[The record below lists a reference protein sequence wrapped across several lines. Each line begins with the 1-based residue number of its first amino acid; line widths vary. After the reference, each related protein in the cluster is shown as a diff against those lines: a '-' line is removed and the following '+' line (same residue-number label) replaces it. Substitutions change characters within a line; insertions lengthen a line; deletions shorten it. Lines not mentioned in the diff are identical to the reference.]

1 MTKIAA
7 IDIGTNT
14 ALLLV
19 AEVTKQNEIIP
30 IAQEEKIVRLGQ
42 GVDRAENLNL
52 EAIGRTLRAIREQVK
67 IAEDLGVEKILISG
81 TSAVRDAANRE
92 TLLSEIKNNFGI
104 TMQILSGDE
113 EAELTYFGALSNK
126 NLQGD
131 ILLVDIGGGSTE
143 FIFGTQQK
151 IKHAFS
157 LNIGSVR
164 LTERFIRNDP
174 ITDTEYKSIRRAVK
188 EQLSSLKSLDAGQ
201 LMGIAGTIT
210 TMAAMNLQM
219 DTYDSAKVD
228 NSLLTISQ
236 AEKIVSDLKKETLS
250 QRKKFLGLKPERADV
265 ILAGALILLEVMQ
278 HFKFNETL
286 VSDRGV
292 RFGLILQ
299 ELGIINAS

>member
-42 GVDRAENLNL
+42 GVDRNENLNL

-67 IAEDLGVEKILISG
+67 IAEDLGAEKILISG

-92 TLLSEIKNNFGI
+92 ILLSEIKNNFGI
-104 TMQILSGDE
+104 TMQVLSGDE

-210 TMAAMNLQM
+210 TMAAMHLQM
-219 DTYDSAKVD
+219 NTYDSAKVD

-250 QRKKFLGLKPERADV
+250 QRRKFLGLKPERADV

-278 HFKFNETL
+278 HFKFNATI

-299 ELGIINAS
+299 ELGMINAS

>member
-30 IAQEEKIVRLGQ
+30 VAQEEKIVRLGQ
-42 GVDRAENLNL
+42 GVERNENLNS

-67 IAEDLGVEKILISG
+67 IAEDLGAEKILISG

-92 TLLSEIKNNFGI
+92 ILLSKIKNNFGI
-104 TMQILSGDE
+104 TMQVLSGDE

-151 IKHAFS
+151 IKYAFS

-164 LTERFIRNDP
+164 LTERFVRNDP
-174 ITDTEYKSIRRAVK
+174 ITETEYKSIRRAVK
-188 EQLSSLKSLDAGQ
+188 EQLSSLKGFDAGQ

-210 TMAAMNLQM
+210 TLAAMHLQM
-219 DTYDSAKVD
+219 DIYDSSKID
-228 NSLLTISQ
+228 NSLLRISQ
-236 AEKIVSDLKKETLS
+236 AEKIVSDLKKKTLS
-250 QRKKFLGLKPERADV
+250 QRRKFTGLKPERADV

-278 HFKFNETL
+278 HFEFHETL

-299 ELGIINAS
+299 ELGMINA

>member
-210 TMAAMNLQM
+210 TLAAMHLQM
-219 DTYDSAKVD
+219 NTYDSAKVD

-250 QRKKFLGLKPERADV
+250 QRRKFLGLKPERADV

-278 HFKFNETL
+278 HFKFNATL

-299 ELGIINAS
+299 ELGMINAS

>member
-19 AEVTKQNEIIP
+19 AEVTKQNEIVP

-42 GVDRAENLNL
+42 GVDRNENLNL

-67 IAEDLGVEKILISG
+67 IAEDVGVEKILISG

-92 TLLSEIKNNFGI
+92 TLVSEIKNNFGI

-131 ILLVDIGGGSTE
+131 ILLVDVGGGSTE

>member
-1 MTKIAA
+1 MAKIAA
-7 IDIGTNT
+7 VDIGTNT

-42 GVDRAENLNL
+42 GVDRNKYLNS
-52 EAIGRTLRAIREQVK
+52 EAIGRTLMAIREQVK
-67 IAEDLGVEKILISG
+67 IAENLGAEKILISG

-92 TLLSEIKNNFGI
+92 ILLSEIENNFGI
-104 TMQILSGDE
+104 TMQVLSGDE

-126 NLQGD
+126 TLRGD

-151 IKHAFS
+151 IKYVFS

-164 LTERFIRNDP
+164 LTERFVQNDP
-174 ITDTEYKSIRRAVK
+174 ITETEYKSIRRAVK
-188 EQLSSLKSLDAGQ
+188 EQLSSLKGFDTGQ
-201 LMGIAGTIT
+201 LMGIAGTVT
-210 TMAAMNLQM
+210 TLAAMHLQM
-219 DTYDSAKVD
+219 NIYDSSKID
-228 NSLLTISQ
+228 NSLLRISQ
-236 AEKIVSDLKKETLS
+236 TKKIVSDLKKKTLS
-250 QRKKFLGLKPERADV
+250 QRRKFPGLKHERADV

-299 ELGIINAS
+299 ELGMINA

>member
-42 GVDRAENLNL
+42 GVDRNEYLNS
-52 EAIGRTLRAIREQVK
+52 EAIGRTLGAIREQVK
-67 IAEDLGVEKILISG
+67 IAEDLGAEKILISG

-92 TLLSEIKNNFGI
+92 ILLSEIKNNFGI
-104 TMQILSGDE
+104 TMQVLSGDE

-126 NLQGD
+126 NLRGD

-151 IKHAFS
+151 IKCAFS

-164 LTERFIRNDP
+164 LTERFVQNDP
-174 ITDTEYKSIRRAVK
+174 ITETEYKSIRRAVK
-188 EQLSSLKSLDAGQ
+188 EQLSSLKGFDAGQ

-210 TMAAMNLQM
+210 TLAALHLQM
-219 DTYDSAKVD
+219 DTYDSSKID
-228 NSLLTISQ
+228 NSLLRISQ
-236 AEKIVSDLKKETLS
+236 TKKIVSDLKKKHSPKEGN
-250 QRKKFLGLKPERADV
+250 FLG
-265 ILAGALILLEVMQ
+265 
-278 HFKFNETL
+278 
-286 VSDRGV
+286 
-292 RFGLILQ
+292 
-299 ELGIINAS
+299 

>member
-19 AEVTKQNEIIP
+19 AEVTKQNEIVP

-42 GVDRAENLNL
+42 GVDRNENLNL

-92 TLLSEIKNNFGI
+92 TLVSEIKNNFGI

-210 TMAAMNLQM
+210 TMAAMHLQM

-250 QRKKFLGLKPERADV
+250 QRRKFLGLKPERADV

-299 ELGIINAS
+299 ELGMINAS

>member
-19 AEVTKQNEIIP
+19 AEVTKQNEIVP

-42 GVDRAENLNL
+42 GVDRNENLNL
-52 EAIGRTLRAIREQVK
+52 EAIGRTLRAIRDQVK

-81 TSAVRDAANRE
+81 TSAVRDAVNRE
-92 TLLSEIKNNFGI
+92 TLVSEIKNNFGI
-104 TMQILSGDE
+104 TLQILSGDE

-210 TMAAMNLQM
+210 TMAAMHLQM

-250 QRKKFLGLKPERADV
+250 QRRKFLGLKPERADV

>member
-42 GVDRAENLNL
+42 GVDRNKYLNS

-67 IAEDLGVEKILISG
+67 IAEDLGAEKILISG

-104 TMQILSGDE
+104 TMQVLSGDE

-164 LTERFIRNDP
+164 LTERFIQNDP

-188 EQLSSLKSLDAGQ
+188 EQLSSLKSFDAGQ

-210 TMAAMNLQM
+210 TLAAMHLQM
-219 DTYDSAKVD
+219 DTYDSARID

-236 AEKIVSDLKKETLS
+236 AEKIVSDLKKKTLS
-250 QRKKFLGLKPERADV
+250 QRRKFLGLKPERADV

-299 ELGIINAS
+299 ELGMINAS

>member
-30 IAQEEKIVRLGQ
+30 IAQKEKIVRLGQ
-42 GVDRAENLNL
+42 GIDRNKNFKP

-67 IAEDLGVEKILISG
+67 IAEDLGAEKILISG

-92 TLLSEIKNNFGI
+92 ILLSEIKNNFGI
-104 TMQILSGDE
+104 TMQVLSGDE

-151 IKHAFS
+151 I
-157 LNIGSVR
+157 
-164 LTERFIRNDP
+164 
-174 ITDTEYKSIRRAVK
+174 DTP
-188 EQLSSLKSLDAGQ
+188 
-201 LMGIAGTIT
+201 
-210 TMAAMNLQM
+210 
-219 DTYDSAKVD
+219 SA
-228 NSLLTISQ
+228 
-236 AEKIVSDLKKETLS
+236 
-250 QRKKFLGLKPERADV
+250 
-265 ILAGALILLEVMQ
+265 
-278 HFKFNETL
+278 
-286 VSDRGV
+286 
-292 RFGLILQ
+292 
-299 ELGIINAS
+299 

>member
-19 AEVTKQNEIIP
+19 AEVTKQNEIVP

-42 GVDRAENLNL
+42 GVDRNENLNL

-92 TLLSEIKNNFGI
+92 TLVSEIKNNFGI